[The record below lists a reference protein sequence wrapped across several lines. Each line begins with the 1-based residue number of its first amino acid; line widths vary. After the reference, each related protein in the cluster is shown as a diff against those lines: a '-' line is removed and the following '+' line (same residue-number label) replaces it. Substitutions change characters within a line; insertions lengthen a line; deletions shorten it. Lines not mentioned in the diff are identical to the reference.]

1 MKREAPPM
9 KVLLLVDDEPL
20 ARERLRALLMEC
32 LPQARIL
39 EATTGTEALAQV
51 VTEGPGIVFL
61 DIQMPGMSG
70 LEVAQHLARIP
81 PPPAVIFTT
90 AYSEYALAAFEA
102 NAIDYLVK
110 PIRRERLEQALAKA
124 HSLGGPDLKALN
136 AAAGQARTHLS
147 AWHKGRMELLAVT
160 EVLVLRADQ
169 KYVAAIHRGGTLLPQ
184 VPGGGVPGALPAPAP
199 QHPGGLP
206 RRPRAGE
213 GRRRGVGGPGQGPW
227 RAPAGEPAAGGAG
240 AQPPERP
247 SAPRRRLARLPLPL
261 AVSN

>member
-1 MKREAPPM
+1 M

-169 KYVAAIHRGGTLLPQ
+169 KYVAAIHRGGTLLLDDSLKSLEEEFPERFLRLHRNTLVAFHAVLGLEKDAAGEWVVLVKGHGEHLPVSRRLAAQ
-184 VPGGGVPGALPAPAP
+184 VRSRLSGRPRPGGG
-199 QHPGGLP
+199 
-206 RRPRAGE
+206 
-213 GRRRGVGGPGQGPW
+213 
-227 RAPAGEPAAGGAG
+227 
-240 AQPPERP
+240 
-247 SAPRRRLARLPLPL
+247 
-261 AVSN
+261 